1 VAPGFVR
8 FGSFEHWA
16 SRDRTLELQQL
27 ADYVIDTFR
36 PECRAAPNPCEAL
49 LRDVSRRTGELIAQ
63 WMAVGFMH
71 GVMNTDNMSILGLT
85 LDYGPFGFM
94 EAFDAGHICNHSDH
108 QGRYTYR
115 NQPHV
120 AQWNLYRLAEAFLP
134 LIKHPKLAREAVDDT
149 FGDAF
154 ESTFTRLLRAKL
166 GLRAGLEGDED
177 FIGETF
183 GLLQQHR
190 PDFTLFFRSLS
201 KLPAVDSEK
210 SAKTDA
216 PVRDLFVDRAAC
228 DTWLATWRARL
239 AQTPWGDAER
249 QAAMRAANPKYV
261 LRNWLAEKAIR
272 QAKEKD
278 FSEVRRLLACLRKPY
293 DEQPEYEDYA
303 ALPPDW
309 ASGLEV
315 SCSS

>member
-1 VAPGFVR
+1 
-8 FGSFEHWA
+8 
-16 SRDRTLELQQL
+16 
-27 ADYVIDTFR
+27 
-36 PECRAAPNPCEAL
+36 
-49 LRDVSRRTGELIAQ
+49 
-63 WMAVGFMH
+63 
-71 GVMNTDNMSILGLT
+71 
-85 LDYGPFGFM
+85 M
-94 EAFDAGHICNHSDH
+94 EAFDAGHVCNHSDH

-115 NQPHV
+115 NQPSI
-120 AQWNLYRLAEAFLP
+120 AQWNLYCLAEAFLP
-134 LIKHPKLAREAVDDT
+134 LIKRPKLARDAIDET
-149 FGDAF
+149 FGVAF

-166 GLRAGLEGDED
+166 GLRAAIEGDED
-177 FIGETF
+177 FIGEMF

-201 KLPAVDSEK
+201 MLPAVDPEK

-216 PVRDLFVDRAAC
+216 PLRDLFVDRAAC

-249 QAAMRAANPKYV
+249 QATMRAANPKYV

-293 DEQPEYEDYA
+293 DEQPEHEDYA